1 MRIAGERARGR
12 LLIGAALAAVMTMGT
27 LAAPVQAS
35 SAGWEAILGG
45 HMGSRSAA
53 TRIADAARAR
63 GFRVYVQKIS
73 ATNWEAEIFN
83 GGRSR
88 TEAEA
93 VCGAACSRGSD
104 EESEGRKST
113 PRSLSRAESAAEDS
127 IDLILAGNRDK
138 ANRSAGS
145 LDQLAQGDLAKDLE
159 GVASKEELGELQ
171 ARAAELARIAPSG
184 EPIAVALAA
193 NHAFE
198 LIAQLFGKFHSDVP
212 GSVMVL
218 DYLDFEAKL
227 RALAHDIDP
236 LRATVTHLSTTWTGL
251 AKTFPSGDKANAVR
265 GRFDAHV
272 AAMTS
277 LATAGTDLDGLAREA
292 QHGLDLVDEIE
303 EVYAG

>member
-1 MRIAGERARGR
+1 VVALGV
-12 LLIGAALAAVMTMGT
+12 ALAVFGT
-27 LAAPVQAS
+27 
-35 SAGWEAILGG
+35 
-45 HMGSRSAA
+45 
-53 TRIADAARAR
+53 
-63 GFRVYVQKIS
+63 
-73 ATNWEAEIFN
+73 
-83 GGRSR
+83 
-88 TEAEA
+88 
-93 VCGAACSRGSD
+93 ACSRGSG
-104 EESEGRKST
+104 EESEGRKSI

-138 ANRSAGS
+138 AIRSATN
-145 LDQLAQGDLAKDLE
+145 LDQLAQRDLAKDLE

-198 LIAQLFGKFHSDVP
+198 LIAQLFGKFQSDVP
-212 GSVMVL
+212 GAVLVL

-236 LRATVTHLSTTWTGL
+236 LRATVTRQSTTWSEL
-251 AKTFPSGDKANAVR
+251 AKTFPSVDKARAVR

-277 LATAGTDLDGLAREA
+277 LAAAGTDFDGMASEA
-292 QHGLDLVDEIE
+292 QHGLDLVDELE

>member
-1 MRIAGERARGR
+1 MVALGV
-12 LLIGAALAAVMTMGT
+12 ALAV
-27 LAAPVQAS
+27 
-35 SAGWEAILGG
+35 
-45 HMGSRSAA
+45 
-53 TRIADAARAR
+53 
-63 GFRVYVQKIS
+63 F
-73 ATNWEAEIFN
+73 
-83 GGRSR
+83 
-88 TEAEA
+88 
-93 VCGAACSRGSD
+93 GAACGRSSG
-104 EESEGRKST
+104 EEREGQKSI

-127 IDLILAGNRDK
+127 IDLVLAGNREK
-138 ANRSAGS
+138 AIRSATT
-145 LDQLAQGDLAKDLE
+145 LDQLAQRDLAKDLE

-212 GSVMVL
+212 GSVLVL

-236 LRATVTHLSTTWTGL
+236 LRATVARQSATWSEL
-251 AKTFPSGDKANAVR
+251 AKTFPSGDKAGAVR

-277 LATAGTDLDGLAREA
+277 MAAAGTDFDGMAREA
-292 QHGLDLVDEIE
+292 QHGLDLVDELE
-303 EVYAG
+303 EV

>member
-1 MRIAGERARGR
+1 MV
-12 LLIGAALAAVMTMGT
+12 ALGVAMAV
-27 LAAPVQAS
+27 
-35 SAGWEAILGG
+35 
-45 HMGSRSAA
+45 
-53 TRIADAARAR
+53 
-63 GFRVYVQKIS
+63 F
-73 ATNWEAEIFN
+73 
-83 GGRSR
+83 
-88 TEAEA
+88 
-93 VCGAACSRGSD
+93 GAACSRST
-104 EESEGRKST
+104 EEKEEGRKSI

-127 IDLILAGNRDK
+127 IDLILAGKRDK
-138 ANRSAGS
+138 AVRSATN
-145 LDQLAQGDLAKDLE
+145 LDQLAQGELAKDLE

-198 LIAQLFGKFHSDVP
+198 LIAQLFGKFQSDVP
-212 GSVMVL
+212 GSVLVL

-227 RALAHDIDP
+227 RGLAHDIDP
-236 LRATVTHLSTTWTGL
+236 FRATVTRLSATWGDL
-251 AKTFPSGDKANAVR
+251 AKTFPSGDKAGAVR

-277 LATAGTDLDGLAREA
+277 LAAAGTDFDGMVTEA

>member
-1 MRIAGERARGR
+1 MTTRGR
-12 LLIGAALAAVMTMGT
+12 RGAAVVAVGVALAV
-27 LAAPVQAS
+27 
-35 SAGWEAILGG
+35 
-45 HMGSRSAA
+45 
-53 TRIADAARAR
+53 
-63 GFRVYVQKIS
+63 F
-73 ATNWEAEIFN
+73 
-83 GGRSR
+83 
-88 TEAEA
+88 
-93 VCGAACSRGSD
+93 GAACGRGS
-104 EESEGRKST
+104 EENEGRKSI

-127 IDLILAGNRDK
+127 IDLILADKRDK
-138 ANRSAGS
+138 AIRSAAT
-145 LDQLAQGDLAKDLE
+145 LDQLAQRDLAKDLE

-212 GSVMVL
+212 GTVLVL

-236 LRATVTHLSTTWTGL
+236 VRATVTRLATTWSEL
-251 AKTFPSGDKANAVR
+251 AKNFPSGDKAIAVR

-277 LATAGTDLDGLAREA
+277 MATAGTDFDGMATEA